1 MFLLTNYWIIYIVV
15 CFLLTIK
22 CRKWKSIPWT
32 GYILTVIPFVSFFLY
47 NHGYVKAFIIASVIC
62 GIVGLA
68 LAILLLLI
76 YKNNI
81 LLILS
86 ELILDAVLVL
96 LMNIKTVRDSILIGF
111 SLGSVFMLAYFS
123 YAWCDFK
130 WGLKH
135 MNG

>member
-1 MFLLTNYWIIYIVV
+1 MFLLTNYWIIYVVV
-15 CFLLTIK
+15 CFVLTIK
-22 CRKWKSIPWT
+22 SRKWESIPWT
-32 GYILTVIPFVSFFLY
+32 GYILTAIPFVSFFLY
-47 NHGYVKAFIIASVIC
+47 NHRYIKAFIIASVIC

-68 LAILLLLI
+68 FAILLILV

-86 ELILDAVLVL
+86 ELILVAVLVFF
-96 LMNIKTVRDSILIGF
+96 MNIDSVRDSILIGL

-123 YAWCDFK
+123 YAWCDFI

-135 MNG
+135 ING

>member
-1 MFLLTNYWIIYIVV
+1 MFLLKNYWIIYVVV
-15 CFLLTIK
+15 CFMLTIK

-32 GYILTVIPFVSFFLY
+32 GYILTAIPFVSFLLY
-47 NHGYVKAFIIASVIC
+47 NLGYIKAFIIVSVIC
-62 GIVGLA
+62 GIVGIVF
-68 LAILLLLI
+68 AILLLLV

-81 LLILS
+81 LLVLS
-86 ELILDAVLVL
+86 ELILIAVLVL
-96 LMNIKTVRDSILIGF
+96 FMNIDTVRDSILIGF

-135 MNG
+135 MKG